1 MKQAQIVAITNILN
15 RFQNDIS
22 LPNDISYAFFK
33 IGKLIQTQVEFQIKR
48 QNELSEKYHCTQDKN
63 GKLVFTSKE
72 DAEAYEAEIN
82 ELIDMD
88 IDLGEFDKIPFKND
102 GRCNLS
108 VHELMILEDFLEY
121 V

>member
-15 RFQNDIS
+15 RFQNDID

-33 IGKLIQTQVEFQIKR
+33 ISKLIQTQVDFQIKR
-48 QNELSEKYHCTQDKN
+48 QNELAEKYHCVQEE
-63 GKLVFTSKE
+63 GKITFATKE
-72 DAEAYEAEIN
+72 DAEAYEKEID

-88 IDLGEFDKIPFKND
+88 VDLGEYTKIPFRND

-108 VHELMILEDFLEY
+108 VRELMILEDFLEY